1 MTLADDLARIAEAAA
16 TLAASGEEVS
26 AVVPTEPHA
35 GGRLYLCAFQTRAG
49 ESPAGERPVGERSW
63 LALNE
68 AGVAVEER
76 QAIRDAVSIAAL
88 CELAEEVAAGGD
100 LDELHSK
107 LVALRVT
114 ENPEGIDEAEEAL
127 LELQR
132 VIGAPPALATPARLD
147 AIGLATRRLE
157 LALGGAL
164 HGSPFADAMRGAGDA
179 VDALTSDVE
188 RGYRV
193 SLR

>member
-1 MTLADDLARIAEAAA
+1 MTLADDLARIAEAAT
-16 TLAASGEEVS
+16 TLASAGEEVS
-26 AVVPTEPHA
+26 AVLPTEPHA
-35 GGRLYLCAFQTRAG
+35 GGRLYLCAFER
-49 ESPAGERPVGERSW
+49 PAGERSW
-63 LALNE
+63 MALDD
-68 AGVAVEER
+68 AGAAVDER

-114 ENPEGIDEAEEAL
+114 EDPEGIDEAEEAL

-164 HGSPFADAMRGAGDA
+164 HGSPFTAAMRGAGEA

-188 RGYRV
+188 RTYRTP
-193 SLR
+193 LR

>member
-35 GGRLYLCAFQTRAG
+35 GGRLYLCAFEHSSGR
-49 ESPAGERPVGERSW
+49 RPIGARSW
-63 LALNE
+63 LALDDTG
-68 AGVAVEER
+68 AAVEER

-132 VIGAPPALATPARLD
+132 VIGAPPVLATPARLD

-157 LALGGAL
+157 LALGGAF
-164 HGSPFADAMRGAGDA
+164 HGSPFADALRGAGDA
-179 VDALTSDVE
+179 VDALPSDVE

-193 SLR
+193 PLR

>member
-16 TLAASGEEVS
+16 TLAVSGEEVS

-35 GGRLYLCAFQTRAG
+35 GGRLYLCAFQ
-49 ESPAGERPVGERSW
+49 RPVGERSW
-63 LALNE
+63 LALDDTG
-68 AGVAVEER
+68 AAVEER

-188 RGYRV
+188 RDYRV
-193 SLR
+193 PLR

>member
-1 MTLADDLARIAEAAA
+1 MALVDDLARIAEAAA
-16 TLAASGEEVS
+16 ALAAPGEEVA
-26 AVVPTEPHA
+26 AVLPTEPHR
-35 GGRLYLCAFQTRAG
+35 GGRLYLCAFGSAD
-49 ESPAGERPVGERSW
+49 GERSW
-63 LALNE
+63 LALDD
-68 AGVAVEER
+68 AGAAVAER
-76 QAIRDAVSIAAL
+76 QAVRDAVSIAAL

-107 LVALRVT
+107 LVALRLT
-114 ENPEGIDEAEEAL
+114 ENPDGIDEAEEAL

-164 HGSPFADAMRGAGDA
+164 HGSPFTAAMRGAGEA

-188 RGYRV
+188 RAYKE

>member
-35 GGRLYLCAFQTRAG
+35 GGRLYLCAFQ
-49 ESPAGERPVGERSW
+49 RPVGERSW
-63 LALNE
+63 LALDDTG
-68 AGVAVEER
+68 AAVEER

-188 RGYRV
+188 RDYRV
-193 SLR
+193 PLR

>member
-1 MTLADDLARIAEAAA
+1 MALADDLARIAAAA
-16 TLAASGEEVS
+16 AARAAPGEQVA
-26 AVVPTEPHA
+26 AVLPTEPHS
-35 GGRLYLCAFQTRAG
+35 GGRLYLCAFETSA
-49 ESPAGERPVGERSW
+49 GERSW
-63 LALNE
+63 LALGDD
-68 AGVAVEER
+68 AGAVVER
-76 QAIRDAVSIAAL
+76 QAVRDAVSVAAL

-100 LDELHSK
+100 LDELHSR
-107 LVALRVT
+107 LVALRLT
-114 ENPEGIDEAEEAL
+114 ENPDGIDEAEASL

-164 HGSPFADAMRGAGDA
+164 HGSPFADAMRGAGDM

-188 RGYRV
+188 RTYRGPL
-193 SLR
+193 S

>member
-1 MTLADDLARIAEAAA
+1 MTLADDLARIADAAA
-16 TLAASGEEVS
+16 TLAGSGEEVS

-35 GGRLYLCAFQTRAG
+35 GGRLYLCAF
-49 ESPAGERPVGERSW
+49 ERPVGERSW
-63 LALNE
+63 LALDDTG
-68 AGVAVEER
+68 AAVEER

-88 CELAEEVAAGGD
+88 CELAEDVAAGGD
-100 LDELHSK
+100 LDELHSR
-107 LVALRVT
+107 LVALRIT

-147 AIGLATRRLE
+147 AIGVATRRLE
-157 LALGGAL
+157 LTLGGAL

-188 RGYRV
+188 RDYRV
-193 SLR
+193 PLR

>member
-1 MTLADDLARIAEAAA
+1 MTLADDLTRIAEAAA

-26 AVVPTEPHA
+26 AVVPTEPHV
-35 GGRLYLCAFQTRAG
+35 GGRLYLCAFQ
-49 ESPAGERPVGERSW
+49 RPVGERSW
-63 LALNE
+63 LALDDTG
-68 AGVAVEER
+68 AAVEER

-100 LDELHSK
+100 LDELHSR

-188 RGYRV
+188 RDYRV
-193 SLR
+193 PLR

>member
-1 MTLADDLARIAEAAA
+1 MALADDLARIAEAAA
-16 TLAASGEEVS
+16 ALAASGEEIA
-26 AVVPTEPHA
+26 AVLPTEPHA
-35 GGRLYLCAFQTRAG
+35 GGRLYLCAFQSGA
-49 ESPAGERPVGERSW
+49 GERSW
-63 LALNE
+63 LALDD
-68 AGVAVEER
+68 GGTAVEER
-76 QAIRDAVSIAAL
+76 QALRDAISIAAL

-100 LDELHSK
+100 LDELHST
-107 LVALRVT
+107 LVALRLT
-114 ENPEGIDEAEEAL
+114 ENPDGIDEAEEAL

-188 RGYRV
+188 RTYRV
-193 SLR
+193 ALR

>member
-1 MTLADDLARIAEAAA
+1 MALTDDLARIAEAAA
-16 TLAASGEEVS
+16 ALAPPGEEVA
-26 AVVPTEPHA
+26 AVLPTEPYA
-35 GGRLYLCAFQTRAG
+35 GGRLYLCAFQSTAG
-49 ESPAGERPVGERSW
+49 GRSW
-63 LALNE
+63 LALDDGG
-68 AGVAVEER
+68 AAVEER
-76 QAIRDAVSIAAL
+76 KALRDAISIAAL

-107 LVALRVT
+107 LVALRLT
-114 ENPEGIDEAEEAL
+114 ENPDGIDEAEESL

-132 VIGAPPALATPARLD
+132 VIGSPPALATPARLD

-188 RGYRV
+188 RTYRA